1 MKKLSKQNNKLKSFK
16 RTYFKSAFIFLLAFM
31 LVMGSSLVAFAT
43 SGGGSIDATL
53 NNFVDLLFSL
63 IRVIGGLL
71 TAWGLIQLIM
81 SLNSH
86 DPNQRVSG
94 AFFFAGGLV
103 IFFVK
108 EILNTIGV
116 SF

>member
-1 MKKLSKQNNKLKSFK
+1 MKKSSKQNNNLKSFK

-31 LVMGSSLVAFAT
+31 LVTGSSLVAFAT
-43 SGGGSIDATL
+43 SGGSIDATL

-94 AFFFAGGLV
+94 AFFFVGGLV